1 MPNFDMPV
9 ENPILYQTRY
19 EQLQE
24 PYDYKGPTYLEN
36 PDYDIFG
43 VPVTCDDVYFLYGD
57 HIVLAENL
65 ERYFEDYLKAE
76 MYTKK

>member
-1 MPNFDMPV
+1 MSNFDMPV
-9 ENPILYQTRY
+9 ENPVLFSTHF

-24 PYDYKGPTYLEN
+24 PVDYMGPSYLEN

-43 VPVTCDDVYFLYGD
+43 VPVTRDDAFFVCGD
-57 HIVLAENL
+57 HVVLAVNL